1 MRFRRAFGGAQYQ
14 AHRWIFAGFHP
25 MFAGIIQVEVHLAGV
40 GIAEL
45 ADFEIDHHQTFQAAM
60 EKQQVDAKPGI
71 VEPQAALATDKGK
84 VVAQFQQKIGQML
97 DQCFLEIGFRILVF

>member
-1 MRFRRAFGGAQYQ
+1 
-14 AHRWIFAGFHP
+14 
-25 MFAGIIQVEVHLAGV
+25 
-40 GIAEL
+40 
-45 ADFEIDHHQTFQAAM
+45 M